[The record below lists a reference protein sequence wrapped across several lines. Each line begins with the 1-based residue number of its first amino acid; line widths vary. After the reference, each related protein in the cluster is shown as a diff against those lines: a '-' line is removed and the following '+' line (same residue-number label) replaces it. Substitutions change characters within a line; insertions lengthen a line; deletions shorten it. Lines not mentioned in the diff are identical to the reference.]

1 MSSKTRI
8 HGPASSKLICDS
20 RTTPPPPRSP
30 GGCALDPPVRDGRAV
45 TVPQRGGR
53 VGDQQSGRFPS
64 TRGFSSDVGYYIA
77 MPATAHAQVK
87 TPKWA
92 LILGASSGFGEG
104 AARALA
110 QAGYDIVGVHLD
122 RKAGMEHVA
131 EIRRDIE
138 KSGRKTQ
145 YFNINAADEEQRNKV
160 LDELAPQELNIAVVL
175 HSLAFGTLKPYIG
188 EDVLTKMNVD
198 MTLDVM
204 AHSLVYW
211 AQGVVKRGLMG
222 KGGRIFSMTSSG
234 STRVFATYG
243 AVSAAKAALES
254 HTRQLALELAP
265 REIAVNALRGGVTDT
280 PALRKIPG
288 NERLVEI
295 ATQRNPHH
303 RLTTPADLGGAIVA
317 LSRPEADWITGNV
330 INVDGGEE
338 ISA

>member
-1 MSSKTRI
+1 
-8 HGPASSKLICDS
+8 
-20 RTTPPPPRSP
+20 
-30 GGCALDPPVRDGRAV
+30 
-45 TVPQRGGR
+45 
-53 VGDQQSGRFPS
+53 
-64 TRGFSSDVGYYIA
+64 VGYFTA
-77 MPATAHAQVK
+77 MPDTTHAQVK

-122 RKAGMEHVA
+122 RKAGLEHVA

-138 KSGRKTQ
+138 KLGRKTQ
-145 YFNINAADEEQRNKV
+145 YFNINAADDEKRNEV
-160 LDELAPQELNIAVVL
+160 LAELAKQKLNVAVLL

-188 EDVLTKMNVD
+188 DDVLNKANID

-211 AQGVVKRGLMG
+211 A
-222 KGGRIFSMTSSG
+222 
-234 STRVFATYG
+234 
-243 AVSAAKAALES
+243 LES

-265 REIAVNALRGGVTDT
+265 HDITVNALRGGVTDT

-288 NERLVEI
+288 NEKLVEI

-303 RLTTPADLGGAIVA
+303 RLTTPADLGGAIVT

-338 ISA
+338 VSA

>member
-1 MSSKTRI
+1 M
-8 HGPASSKLICDS
+8 PD
-20 RTTPPPPRSP
+20 TT
-30 GGCALDPPVRDGRAV
+30 
-45 TVPQRGGR
+45 
-53 VGDQQSGRFPS
+53 
-64 TRGFSSDVGYYIA
+64 
-77 MPATAHAQVK
+77 HAQVK

-138 KSGRKTQ
+138 KLGGRKTQ
-145 YFNINAADEEQRNKV
+145 YFNINAADEEKRNEV
-160 LDELAPQELNIAVVL
+160 LDELAKQKLNIAVLL
-175 HSLAFGTLKPYIG
+175 HSLAFGTLKAYIG
-188 EDVLTKMNVD
+188 DDVLNKANID

-265 REIAVNALRGGVTDT
+265 LGIAVNSLRGGVTDT

-288 NERLVEI
+288 NEKLIDI
-295 ATQRNPHH
+295 ATKRNPHH

-317 LSRPEADWITGNV
+317 LSHPGADWITGNV

>member
-1 MSSKTRI
+1 MR
-8 HGPASSKLICDS
+8 
-20 RTTPPPPRSP
+20 PR
-30 GGCALDPPVRDGRAV
+30 ADRARDPR
-45 TVPQRGGR
+45 
-53 VGDQQSGRFPS
+53 SGRFPS
-64 TRGFSSDVGYYIA
+64 TRGVSSEVGYYTA
-77 MPATAHAQVK
+77 MSDNTHAQVK

-122 RKAGMEHVA
+122 RKAGLEHVA

-138 KSGRKTQ
+138 KLGGPGGGRKTQ
-145 YFNINAADEEQRNKV
+145 YFNINAADEEKRNEV
-160 LDELAPQELNIAVVL
+160 LDELAKQKLNIAVLL

-188 EDVLTKMNVD
+188 DDVLNKANID

-211 AQGVVKRGLMG
+211 AQGVVQRGLMG

-265 REIAVNALRGGVTDT
+265 LGIAVNALRGGVTDT

-288 NERLVEI
+288 NEKLIEI

-317 LSRPEADWITGNV
+317 LSQPGADWITGNV

-338 ISA
+338 VSA

>member
-1 MSSKTRI
+1 M
-8 HGPASSKLICDS
+8 PD
-20 RTTPPPPRSP
+20 TT
-30 GGCALDPPVRDGRAV
+30 
-45 TVPQRGGR
+45 
-53 VGDQQSGRFPS
+53 
-64 TRGFSSDVGYYIA
+64 
-77 MPATAHAQVK
+77 HAQVK

-122 RKAGMEHVA
+122 RKAGLEHVA

-138 KSGRKTQ
+138 KLGRKTQ
-145 YFNINAADEEQRNKV
+145 YFNINAADEEKRNEV
-160 LDELAPQELNIAVVL
+160 LAELAKQKLNVAVLL

-188 EDVLTKMNVD
+188 DDVLTKMNVD

-211 AQGVVKRGLMG
+211 SQGVVKHGLMG
-222 KGGRIFSMTSSG
+222 RGGRIFSMTSSG

-265 REIAVNALRGGVTDT
+265 HEIAVNALRGGVTDT
-280 PALRKIPG
+280 PAQDSR
-288 NERLVEI
+288 EREARRDRDTTESASPAHDPRRPRRRNRGAVQSRRRLDHG
-295 ATQRNPHH
+295 QRDQ
-303 RLTTPADLGGAIVA
+303 RRRRRRGICLGAG
-317 LSRPEADWITGNV
+317 D
-330 INVDGGEE
+330 
-338 ISA
+338 

>member
-1 MSSKTRI
+1 
-8 HGPASSKLICDS
+8 
-20 RTTPPPPRSP
+20 
-30 GGCALDPPVRDGRAV
+30 
-45 TVPQRGGR
+45 
-53 VGDQQSGRFPS
+53 
-64 TRGFSSDVGYYIA
+64 
-77 MPATAHAQVK
+77 MPDNAHAQVK

-122 RKAGMEHVA
+122 RKAGLEHVA

-138 KSGRKTQ
+138 KLGGGRKTQ

-160 LDELAPQELNIAVVL
+160 LDELAPQKLNIAVLL

-188 EDVLTKMNVD
+188 DDVLTKMNID

-211 AQGVVKRGLMG
+211 AQGVVKHGLMG

-265 REIAVNALRGGVTDT
+265 YGIAVNALRGGVTDT

-288 NERLVEI
+288 NEKLIEI

-317 LSRPEADWITGNV
+317 LSHPGADWITGNV

-338 ISA
+338 VSA

>member
-1 MSSKTRI
+1 M
-8 HGPASSKLICDS
+8 PD
-20 RTTPPPPRSP
+20 TT
-30 GGCALDPPVRDGRAV
+30 
-45 TVPQRGGR
+45 
-53 VGDQQSGRFPS
+53 
-64 TRGFSSDVGYYIA
+64 
-77 MPATAHAQVK
+77 HAQVK

-138 KSGRKTQ
+138 KLGGRKTQ
-145 YFNINAADEEQRNKV
+145 YFNINAADEEKRNEV
-160 LDELAPQELNIAVVL
+160 LDELARQKLNIAVLL
-175 HSLAFGTLKPYIG
+175 HSLAFGTLKAYIG
-188 EDVLTKMNVD
+188 DDVLNKANID

-265 REIAVNALRGGVTDT
+265 LGIAVNSLRGGVTDT

-288 NERLVEI
+288 NEKLIDI
-295 ATQRNPHH
+295 ATKRNPHH

-317 LSRPEADWITGNV
+317 LSHPGADWITGNV

>member
-1 MSSKTRI
+1 
-8 HGPASSKLICDS
+8 
-20 RTTPPPPRSP
+20 
-30 GGCALDPPVRDGRAV
+30 
-45 TVPQRGGR
+45 
-53 VGDQQSGRFPS
+53 
-64 TRGFSSDVGYYIA
+64 
-77 MPATAHAQVK
+77 MPDNTHAQTK
-87 TPKWA
+87 SPKWA

-122 RKAGMEHVA
+122 RKAGLEHVA

-138 KSGRKTQ
+138 KLGGPGGGRKTQ
-145 YFNINAADEEQRNKV
+145 YFNINAADEEKRNEV
-160 LDELAPQELNIAVVL
+160 LDELAKQKLNIAVLL

-188 EDVLTKMNVD
+188 DDVLNKANID

-211 AQGVVKRGLMG
+211 AQGVVQRGLMG

-265 REIAVNALRGGVTDT
+265 LEIAVNALRGGVTDT

-288 NERLVEI
+288 NEKLVEI

-317 LSRPEADWITGNV
+317 LSHPGADWITGNV

-338 ISA
+338 VSA